1 MIIPIKGLRKPL
13 AYSKC
18 LINAS
23 IYSWGYTV
31 PDLMIIAG
39 ETDKPGTVPTYK
51 AFAIYQ
57 GEETITKQGPWSL
70 QI

>member
-1 MIIPIKGLRKPL
+1 MIIPIEGLTQPL

-18 LINAS
+18 PINAS
-23 IYSWGYTV
+23 TSSGGYTV
-31 PDLMIIAG
+31 PDPMIIAG
-39 ETDKPGTVPTYK
+39 ETDKAGTVPAYK

-57 GEETITKQGPWSL
+57 GEETITKRGPWSL